1 MRVLLVSDDSDFF
14 EYIIPKL
21 LLRKSD
27 EIFRFSFDK
36 SSEKLDLFK
45 ASLIVIN
52 SENSEDKTLK
62 LLELVKDLPSIVF
75 TYNENPDFMLKGY
88 KAGMNEYLSIL
99 ISDEELQAKMF
110 PLLNNVG
117 MLEKNSLYRDMLTKN
132 KLILQNSD
140 IYTDYNA
147 ILESELEK
155 INLTSKPSVLVAI
168 SIQEKGKGKGDLRP
182 EEFEKALLKNL
193 RKTDILMK
201 YAINRYFLLMN
212 NIDAESA
219 KKILQKIEEKLS
231 EKFCYGLTNV
241 LSKKRQQ
248 AVDEVLN
255 RLHEAIKYDK
265 DFARKEKNPIKELG
279 SSKENFKVFKQEF
292 HKKIDKIVTPVF
304 YHVQLKYNN
313 QINNSVIELLSD
325 EESRSFRIRNRF
337 FTSTF
342 KITFPGYSKINIDIY
357 TQHSSGKSTD
367 KRRITFDIDEFEFGI
382 LGDLLEKFITDL
394 KKEIENGNT

>member
-168 SIQEKGKGKGDLRP
+168 STQEKGKGDLRP

-219 KKILQKIEEKLS
+219 KKILQKIEEKLP
-231 EKFCYGLTNV
+231 EKFCYGL
-241 LSKKRQQ
+241 
-248 AVDEVLN
+248 
-255 RLHEAIKYDK
+255 I
-265 DFARKEKNPIKELG
+265 I
-279 SSKENFKVFKQEF
+279 
-292 HKKIDKIVTPVF
+292 I
-304 YHVQLKYNN
+304 
-313 QINNSVIELLSD
+313 
-325 EESRSFRIRNRF
+325 
-337 FTSTF
+337 
-342 KITFPGYSKINIDIY
+342 
-357 TQHSSGKSTD
+357 
-367 KRRITFDIDEFEFGI
+367 
-382 LGDLLEKFITDL
+382 
-394 KKEIENGNT
+394 